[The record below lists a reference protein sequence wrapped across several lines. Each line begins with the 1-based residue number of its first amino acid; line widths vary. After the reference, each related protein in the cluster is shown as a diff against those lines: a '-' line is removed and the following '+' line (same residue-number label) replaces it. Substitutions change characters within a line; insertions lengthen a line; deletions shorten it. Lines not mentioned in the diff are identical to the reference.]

1 MRNVLVI
8 ATLLAFGCGQLRYAS
23 RTEMV
28 EVAADPAA
36 VAAAAPPRSVSVARA
51 RTSRT
56 HALLIG
62 GAIASVI
69 GIGFIVGGA
78 VGWKR
83 QEATNAAADAQ
94 CQAEQGW
101 FCGAFDDFS
110 YLPYGALLGVGS
122 VATLGGIVMLGLAS
136 NVRDR
141 DSR

>member
-1 MRNVLVI
+1 MSRVRRVAVADRATYRRGTVRARRRGMRNVLVI

-36 VAAAAPPRSVSVARA
+36 LAAAAPPRSVSVARA

-78 VGWKR
+78 V
-83 QEATNAAADAQ
+83 
-94 CQAEQGW
+94 
-101 FCGAFDDFS
+101 
-110 YLPYGALLGVGS
+110 
-122 VATLGGIVMLGLAS
+122 
-136 NVRDR
+136 
-141 DSR
+141 